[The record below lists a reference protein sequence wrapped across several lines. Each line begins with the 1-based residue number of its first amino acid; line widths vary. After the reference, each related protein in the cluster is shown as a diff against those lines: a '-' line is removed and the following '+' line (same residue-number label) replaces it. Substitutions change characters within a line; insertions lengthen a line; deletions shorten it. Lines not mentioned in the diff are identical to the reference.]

1 LAANNVNVRM
11 SAENAEMVRAWLEA
25 KRGPEAFSQELDKI
39 ATKGQRAGQVTKTA
53 FQQAS
58 GAAMQVVG
66 ALTGVG
72 SAVGGILAIAYQLK
86 AEYQALVARQKEA
99 ADAQVSHYESV
110 QRAGKAYGAKTSQ
123 EVDALNRRVIGG
135 ANGVK
140 PSDLLLAIESGISA
154 SGDVDKDDVVQMVLE
169 SARRAPEMSLSR
181 RQALVTGA
189 LMTKKGFP
197 EMTTDQALAVTE
209 QSFIAARTEDVTDFG
224 KNVAPGVAQMAAFGG
239 GKDSHQ
245 YLTSLAIAMGQ
256 RSGDPTGRRSMNAT
270 INMLK
275 QVKEE
280 TLAAGLVGPDASV
293 EEQINAVRGSPELQD
308 KLLGVFAEAEGG
320 ADWKTKLEA
329 MRANKRSRGDLGG
342 DLHGE
347 AKSFIAMV
355 EMLSPGANKTKA
367 EFESAMGK
375 VDLPE
380 DAVRHTAE
388 SRRAI
393 KGSQAGQA
401 GEIEL
406 IKKQADQSDLLLSP
420 YGQQEKAIELMGK
433 ARQIAGEGLTSR
445 GLSYYSERATTALG
459 GKIGLQTA
467 EETAERLKSRIG
479 TQYSGEERANKL
491 ESMQGVIDEIKA
503 LRADL
508 QAAKD
513 KPQPVAVVKDGAGN
527 PQPAAPGL
535 SDSPWDLP
543 SRGGGL

>member
-25 KRGPEAFSQELDKI
+25 LRGPQAFGQELEKI
-39 ATKGQRAGQVTKTA
+39 AQKGQRAGQVTKSA
-53 FQQAS
+53 FAGAGQQ
-58 GAAMQVVG
+58 AMQVVG

-169 SARRAPEMSLSR
+169 SAKRAPEMSLTR

-197 EMTTDQALAVTE
+197 SMSTDEALAVTE
-209 QSFIAARTEDVTDFG
+209 QSFIAARTEDVTDFA
-224 KNVAPGVAQMAAFGG
+224 KNVAPGVAQMGAFGG

-280 TLAAGLVGPDASV
+280 TLAAGLVGKDASV

-320 ADWKTKLEA
+320 ADWKTKLET
-329 MRANKRSRGDLGG
+329 MRANKRDRGDLGG

-367 EFESAMGK
+367 EF
-375 VDLPE
+375 V
-380 DAVRHTAE
+380 HTAE

-393 KGSQAGQA
+393 RGSEAGRA
-401 GEIEL
+401 GELEY
-406 IKKQADQSDLLLSP
+406 IKRQADQRALLTTEA
-420 YGQQEKAIELMGK
+420 GREQKIMELQDK
-433 ARQIAGEGLTSR
+433 ARQIAGWSVAGR
-445 GLSYYSERATTALG
+445 
-459 GKIGLQTA
+459 QMA
-467 EETAERLKSRIG
+467 EWDTRLNQWADPSLNKVDIPAAERTAAAARERLQGMAPGAERDEKLQNLKEVVDAINRL
-479 TQYSGEERANKL
+479 GEDIKAASEKPVKL
-491 ESMQGVIDEIKA
+491 EVGG
-503 LRADL
+503 
-508 QAAKD
+508 
-513 KPQPVAVVKDGAGN
+513 DGAIMGGR
-527 PQPAAPGL
+527 PAPGL
-535 SDSPWDLP
+535 DEEIRRRT
-543 SRGGGL
+543 RGGPL